1 MSKTVTVIQ
10 DGDDLILPL
19 PDDMMKEVGWKIG
32 DTVKWTDNGN
42 GTWSIHKVEEQLD
55 LFDEK
60 DEAVLALMKENSKL
74 KTQIERLNEELDS
87 YKQHYDIDDW
97 K

>member
-19 PDDMMKEVGWKIG
+19 PDDMMDEVGWKIG
-32 DTVKWTDNGN
+32 DTVRWKDNGD
-42 GTWSIHKVEEQLD
+42 GTWSISKVDEQLD

-60 DEAVLALMKENSKL
+60 DEAVLALMKENSEL
-74 KTQIERLNEELDS
+74 KSTIEHLKHELKDL
-87 YKQHYDIDDW
+87 KDTFDIDDW

>member
-1 MSKTVTVIQ
+1 MVTVIQ
-10 DGDDLILPL
+10 DGEDLILPL
-19 PDDMMKEVGWKIG
+19 PDDMMEEAGWKIG
-32 DTVKWTDNGN
+32 DTVRWTDNGN

-60 DEAVLALMKENSKL
+60 DEAVLALMKENSDL
-74 KTQIERLNEELDS
+74 KSQIEHLKIEL
-87 YKQHYDIDDW
+87 KEIKNTFDIDDW